1 MNGAGYTIE
10 AYDAVMTKIMIG
22 LMALTLS
29 VASTAFAAPK
39 TMMTSAMITP
49 KMTAA
54 MCTKGGGMVKMMKGK
69 KMCMMAPKMKK

>member
-1 MNGAGYTIE
+1 
-10 AYDAVMTKIMIG
+10 MTKITIG

-39 TMMTSAMITP
+39 ATMTGTMITP

-54 MCTKGGGMVKMMKGK
+54 MCTKGGGMVKMVKGK
-69 KMCMMAPKMKK
+69 NMCMMAPMKK